1 MSFIVAIDG
10 PAGTG
15 KGTITKLVA
24 QDMGL
29 LNIDTGAIYR
39 AVTLEV
45 LNRELDFSQK
55 QNIINLVDEIK
66 IEINN
71 NNGEQTIFLNNLD
84 VTKEIRTPRVT
95 AQVSKISS
103 IPELRIKVT
112 EIERSFA
119 KKGNII
125 MEGRDIGSYVF
136 PNADVKIYLDATPE
150 ERAKRRYLQ
159 NQEQGIQV
167 PYEELLQ
174 QINERDYNDKHKEIG
189 SLVILPDSIVIDST
203 NKSIEE
209 VKNKVEEIIKNKME
223 GE

>member
-24 QDMGL
+24 KDLGL
-29 LNIDTGAIYR
+29 INVDTGAIYR
-39 AVTLEV
+39 SVTLAA
-45 LNRELDFSQK
+45 LNNKLNLQQK
-55 QNIINLVDEIK
+55 QDIINLVDEIE
-66 IEINN
+66 IEIKND
-71 NNGEQTIFLNNLD
+71 NGEQTVFLDNED
-84 VTKEIRTPRVT
+84 VTNEIRTPKVT
-95 AQVSKISS
+95 SKVSQVSS
-103 IPELRIKVT
+103 IPEVRIKVT
-112 EIERSFA
+112 KIERSFA

-159 NQEQGIQV
+159 NKEQGIEI
-167 PYEELLQ
+167 PYEELLK

-189 SLVILPDSIVIDST
+189 SLFILPDSVLIDST
-203 NKSIEE
+203 NMYI
-209 VKNKVEEIIKNKME
+209 
-223 GE
+223 